1 MHARQSLSAPKGW
14 LLPKT
19 PHFTPRRQ
27 KKNELVSNRK
37 ESSNSKTSPST
48 FLQIIPVTLINGN
61 RTIKR
66 NALLDTGAGSTFIT
80 TDIANQL
87 CLKGIDQ
94 EISLPNVMSSK
105 KTFQSKLVNLDISS
119 NSNPE
124 KSKIKNA
131 WVVNSMKLP
140 PKCFNLD
147 KVKHSYSHLTH
158 IGFSNIDADGA
169 ISILI
174 GADNPMVH
182 LYTDIRVGN
191 ENEPVALKTKL
202 GWVIFGGHQ
211 NNDKYPNMNAFSNE
225 LDLQNMVSK
234 F

>member
-1 MHARQSLSAPKGW
+1 MPVKVYLPRKDGCSQKHHI
-14 LLPKT
+14 LL
-19 PHFTPRRQ
+19 HED

-66 NALLDTGAGSTFIT
+66 NALLETGADSTFIT

-105 KTFQSKLVNLDISS
+105 KTFQSKLVNLNISS

-191 ENEPVALKTKL
+191 ENEPVALKTEL